1 MAITVEART
10 NIIGLVVGMF
20 NAAPGASV
28 LSDLVAA
35 YEKGSTIK
43 QIAANLAATAE
54 FKGIFQ
60 TFLTNGEYSTKVVNQ
75 LLAEAS
81 VAAKA
86 EAVTVLTAALNGG
99 MSRSDAFV
107 EAITFVNATAST
119 NATFGTS
126 AAAFDNKVSVATY
139 YSVDKAL
146 SGSSLQNLQN
156 VIGTVTSSAAT
167 VTAAN
172 AAIDVVQNPGS
183 TFTFTTGVDA
193 LTGGSGDDVF
203 NATVTSTSA
212 VLGGLDVA
220 DGGTGNDTLNIV
232 DTAVAANLD
241 LSLPA
246 GLTIKNIETLKIT
259 TNGALGTTA
268 TALDL
273 SGIAG
278 LTSFIGA
285 AAGTGSA
292 TSSHVKVAGT
302 TDAQL
307 TVAGNNAA
315 TVTGGKDVTIISGT
329 TGTGTTTVA
338 GNATGTSSA
347 SIKGGGVV
355 TVSGNSM
362 KAVTLDAIAGATAG
376 ITSTGA
382 ATLTVKNQTSAL
394 ATTITNATSTA
405 LALNLDGVGYTTVGG
420 STGVAVSVAAGAAAA
435 TINLNATGA
444 KSSITVS
451 GAAAKTLNITGS
463 AALALANP
471 LATAVTIDGSAATGA
486 LTLGTL
492 NAATVTAKS
501 GSGND
506 TLTFSATATGTVET
520 GAGNDTVSLA
530 SALAAGSKITLG
542 AGNDTLLF
550 ATGGSVATS
559 TTTVIDGGDGD
570 DSVSAQLITAG
581 NATQFKN
588 FEKINL
594 DSNTGLDL
602 ALLTGNS
609 ISGLTISG
617 VSTTATYQN
626 VKLANSLT
634 VDYVATGAPAGN
646 NTLTFSDATGTAD
659 SYTVTFAGVTTGTPS
674 AVNVRAGT
682 LNAAGIENFNL
693 VSGGTSAWNEIT
705 LGAAAQA
712 KTVVITGAAKLT
724 LAFAAGFGTAG
735 ATTGVTSIDGSAA
748 TGALSINTTN
758 ANVTTGSAGLTVKGG
773 SAGDTITL
781 AGKATVDAGAG
792 ADTITLAAAG
802 GTVTGGAGNDTIDI
816 SAVVSGAAA
825 AGNAYSVL
833 NSTLITD
840 AAAGD
845 VIKFANNGVET
856 FTATKINVGSATALS
871 GGTTNAL
878 DLAAA
883 GNGGAASIVTWF
895 QYAGDTYIVVDSGA
909 GALFTATDHVVKLTG
924 LVDLSTAVIDGAAQ
938 TLTLV

>member
-35 YEKGSTIK
+35 YEAGSSIK

-54 FKGIFQ
+54 FKTIFP
-60 TFLTNGEYSTKVVNQ
+60 TFSTNGEFATKVVAQ
-75 LLAEAS
+75 LLAES
-81 VAAKA
+81 SAAAQA

-119 NATFGTS
+119 NATFGTA
-126 AAAFDNKVSVATY
+126 AAAFDNKVEVATY
-139 YSVDKAL
+139 YSVEKNL
-146 SGSSLQNLQN
+146 SGSSLAALQN
-156 VIGTVTSSAAT
+156 IVTNVTSSAAT
-167 VTAAN
+167 VTTAKA
-172 AAIDVVQNPGS
+172 DVDGAVNVGS
-183 TFTFTTGVDA
+183 TYTLTTGIDG
-193 LTGGSGDDVF
+193 LTGLGGNDTFNASYTTAAGDVF
-203 NATVTSTSA
+203 
-212 VLGGLDVA
+212 GGLDSI
-220 DGGTGNDTLNIV
+220 DGGAGTDTLN
-232 DTAVAANLD
+232 VASSA
-241 LSLPA
+241 PA
-246 GLTIKNIETLKIT
+246 AAFSFNNATIKNVENISVS
-259 TNGALGTTA
+259 TNGNFTGLNI
-268 TALDL
+268 
-273 SGIAG
+273 SGISG
-278 LTSFIGA
+278 LTSFTGVA
-285 AAGTGSA
+285 ADTAA
-292 TSSHVKVAGT
+292 TTLTAAGT
-302 TDAQL
+302 TDVTL
-307 TVAGNNAA
+307 NLSTTNNS
-315 TVTGGKDVTIISGT
+315 TVTGGKAVSITKGSTAAGTVGVTG
-329 TGTGTTTVA
+329 
-338 GNATGTSSA
+338 SA
-347 SIKGGGVV
+347 L
-355 TVSGNSM
+355 T
-362 KAVTLDAIAGATAG
+362 AVTLKGGVGAVTISNNTATTLKSVTLDGVDVNTG
-376 ITSTGA
+376 ITANGLTDVTLKGAVTAARTITITNSTAAHSLTVNAAGTGYNSTGA
-382 ATLTVKNQTSAL
+382 TELQTVVTDTVATSATVNTTARSSLDLVNSTGLKSVTLTGSGALKL
-394 ATTITNATSTA
+394 ATT
-405 LALNLDGVGYTTVGG
+405 
-420 STGVAVSVAAGAAAA
+420 AAAV
-435 TINLNATGA
+435 
-444 KSSITVS
+444 VS
-451 GAAAKTLNITGS
+451 
-463 AALALANP
+463 
-471 LATAVTIDGSAATGA
+471 IDGSAATGA

-492 NAATVTAKS
+492 NAAAVTVKT
-501 GSGND
+501 GSGKD
-506 TLTFSATATGTVET
+506 SMTIAATATTTVDT
-520 GAGNDTVSLA
+520 GAGDDTVTLG
-530 SALAAGSKITLG
+530 SAIAAASKISLG
-542 AGNDTLLF
+542 AGNDTLLVG
-550 ATGGSVATS
+550 TGSVATS

-594 DSNTGLDL
+594 DSTTGLDL

-659 SYTVTFAGVTTGTPS
+659 SYTVTFAGATTGTPG

-773 SAGDTITL
+773 SAGDSITL

-825 AGNAYSVL
+825 AGNAYSAL